1 MGKTPAN
8 KTGKTPANKT
18 GKTPA
23 NKTAKT
29 PANKTGKTPTAKK
42 SGAKMKVRFN
52 EMAQTTS
59 PNDEPMAL
67 ADNKNSAKLG
77 INPTPPSRT
86 HWFDP
91 SEIPVLFGNADEYA
105 ASENEAHENEEIHR
119 VSGNIMGQYA
129 RSPVVAEN
137 TNANAI
143 RVAKKVKLF
152 QETVKRLK
160 SARNSNKVG
169 KGVLKRRQTK
179 KRK

>member
-1 MGKTPAN
+1 MGKVKAGVKARTEKAE
-8 KTGKTPANKT
+8 
-18 GKTPA
+18 
-23 NKTAKT
+23 
-29 PANKTGKTPTAKK
+29 KK
-42 SGAKMKVRFN
+42 SGAKMKQVRFN
-52 EMAQTTS
+52 KAVRTTS

-77 INPTPPSRT
+77 INPFPHSRT
-86 HWFDP
+86 HWFEHDSDDEL
-91 SEIPVLFGNADEYA
+91 SESSLAFGRAHEYA

-119 VSGNIMGQYA
+119 VSGKIMGQYA
-129 RSPVVAEN
+129 PSPFVAAN

-152 QETVKRLK
+152 QETVKRVERAR
-160 SARNSNKVG
+160 SARNSKVG